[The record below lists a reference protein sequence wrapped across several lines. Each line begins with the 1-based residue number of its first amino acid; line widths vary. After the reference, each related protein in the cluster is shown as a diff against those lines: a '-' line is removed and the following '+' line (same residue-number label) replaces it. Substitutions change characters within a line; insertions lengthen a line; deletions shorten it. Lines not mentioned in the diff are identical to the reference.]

1 MSGDSSRTRSP
12 WSAGTSP
19 LEDELASRAAW
30 LIRIRW
36 LAGFGVLAGCLGSSL
51 WGIEGWHLGP
61 WVCLCGLGI
70 WAYNALFVQIR
81 RRLRRRREEGAPW
94 SRFASAQFLT
104 DWGALILLVHL
115 TGGIASPILFFF
127 VFHAIIASILL
138 PPRASFGH
146 SAVGVL
152 AVVALAVLE
161 GAGLLPHH
169 ALPFYADVP
178 YDQPLAVAMHL
189 AFFALAILGSTY
201 LAGSVA
207 RRLWARTV
215 ELLRLNRDV
224 ELAYDRTRTLY
235 DITRAVNSTLSLP
248 EVLDTLVT
256 RAVHAMGVRAGIL
269 RLLDPESGRLRLSA
283 SFGLSEEYL
292 RKGDVDPE
300 KSPVDQ
306 SVLQGWAVQ
315 VPDIGDSASFQYP
328 EEALREGLRS
338 VLVCPVTLRG
348 RVIGVMRLYG
358 GQRREFTEEEIA
370 FAMAIAAQGAVA
382 IENARAYRNLEE
394 LEEAKARFIFQVLHE
409 LKSPV
414 AALRSSLAILQEG
427 FLDEL
432 DERKQALVARM
443 VRRVNGL
450 QDLLRD
456 LMELGAMK
464 GRPRGRPKG
473 RVDVREVVREVLE
486 GVAAD
491 AEAKGIRLVTRLPE
505 EPLEVQGSP
514 DDLEKVCSNL
524 VHNAVKY
531 TPPEGTVEVTLV
543 RTPEGALFVCRD
555 TGIGMDE
562 AAKTQLFREFYRAG
576 NAKHFAEGTGLGLVL
591 VKRLV
596 DLYDGAIEVESRL
609 NEGSTFRVRIP
620 FGEVP
625 PEDGGPEQG
634 PGDVDRPP
642 PAS

>member
-1 MSGDSSRTRSP
+1 MSGAGSQVRSP
-12 WSAGTSP
+12 WPAAANP

-36 LAGFGVLAGCLGSSL
+36 IAGFAVMLGCLASSL
-51 WGIEGWHLGP
+51 WEIEHWHNGP

-70 WAYNALFVQIR
+70 WAYNTLFV
-81 RRLRRRREEGAPW
+81 RLRRWMRRRRDEGMSWA
-94 SRFASAQFLT
+94 RFASAQFLT
-104 DWGALILLVHL
+104 DWGALILIVHL
-115 TGGIASPILFFF
+115 TGGIASPVLFFF

-152 AVVALAVLE
+152 AVVALGVLE
-161 GAGLLPHH
+161 GLHLLPHH

-178 YDQPLAVAMHL
+178 YDQPLPVAMHL
-189 AFFALAILGSTY
+189 GFFAAAILGSTY
-201 LAGSVA
+201 LAGSIA
-207 RRLWARTV
+207 RRLWARTL

-224 ELAYDRTRTLY
+224 ETAYQRTRTLY
-235 DITRAVNSTLSLP
+235 DITRAVNGTLSLP
-248 EVLDTLVT
+248 EVLNTLVA

-269 RLLDPESGRLRLSA
+269 RLLDPESGRLRLST
-283 SFGLSEEYL
+283 SFGLSEDYL

-300 KSPVDQ
+300 KSPVDL

-315 VPDIGDSASFQYP
+315 VPDIAESASFQYP

-348 RVIGVMRLYG
+348 KVIGVMRLYG
-358 GQRREFTEEEIA
+358 GERREFSEEEIA
-370 FAMAIAAQGAVA
+370 FAMAIASQGAVA

-394 LEEAKARFIFQVLHE
+394 LEEAKAKFIFQVLHE

-414 AALRSSLAILQEG
+414 AALRSSLTILQEG

-432 DERKQALVARM
+432 DERKRALVARM

-464 GRPRGRPKG
+464 GRPGGRPKG
-473 RVDVREVVREVLE
+473 RADVAEVAREVLD

-491 AEAKGIRLVTRLPE
+491 AEAKGIRLSSRIPGQ
-505 EPLEVQGSP
+505 PLVVQGSP
-514 DDLEKVCSNL
+514 EDLEKVIGNL

-531 TPPEGTVEVTLV
+531 TPREGTVEVVLEE
-543 RTPEGALFVCRD
+543 TPEGALFVCRD

-562 AAKTQLFREFYRAG
+562 NAKAQLFREFYRAG

-591 VKRLV
+591 VKRLL
-596 DLYDGAIEVESRL
+596 DLYGGTIEVDSRL
-609 NEGSTFRVRIP
+609 DEGSTFRVRIP

-625 PEDGGPEQG
+625 P
-634 PGDVDRPP
+634 
-642 PAS
+642 AN